1 MMDRNI
7 EIRFMEGGMEA
18 YDSMLDA
25 YENGIPI
32 KEGLYLFKVND
43 HDYIAAEIY
52 RGVVVEEF
60 DSREKALL
68 WLLDQDLYEYI
79 YEGEF
84 I

>member
-1 MMDRNI
+1 M
-7 EIRFMEGGMEA
+7 EINEIKFIKGGMEA
-18 YDSMLDA
+18 YDSMIDA
-25 YENGIPI
+25 HENGIPI
-32 KEGLYLFKVND
+32 KEGLYPFEEND

-52 RGVVVEEF
+52 KGVVVEEF

>member
-1 MMDRNI
+1 M
-7 EIRFMEGGMEA
+7 EINEIKFIKGGMEA
-18 YDSMLDA
+18 YDSMIDA

-32 KEGLYLFKVND
+32 KEGLYLFKEND
-43 HDYIAAEIY
+43 HDYIAAEVY
-52 RGVVVEEF
+52 KGDVVEEF